1 MGFCDSSELL
11 RAGITFTSRR
21 SRRPWPA
28 PSRRRVRQCG
38 GEEELRLDKTRG
50 NGTSTAQEVHE
61 ISRRRSSRGRVP
73 LLKSDMQNANEKE
86 PYELP
91 FPSASGPLCASFKL
105 IMLSSHAAYGLRSR
119 RAGEFCRPFPF
130 YPSSSVAVELHITA
144 ARRVD
149 PCKPCDIVPYLLP
162 TAARKPKQRFVPRN
176 NAAPR
181 SFITK
186 EQMFELGSNTH
197 TRQAHRWGVPTY
209 VCLKL
214 RCVLFSLLQIHR
226 SVCAAPRG
234 PRDPRCH

>member
-130 YPSSSVAVELHITA
+130 LSFFLSCSRTA
-144 ARRVD
+144 
-149 PCKPCDIVPYLLP
+149 Y
-162 TAARKPKQRFVPRN
+162 
-176 NAAPR
+176 
-181 SFITK
+181 
-186 EQMFELGSNTH
+186 
-197 TRQAHRWGVPTY
+197 
-209 VCLKL
+209 
-214 RCVLFSLLQIHR
+214 HR
-226 SVCAAPRG
+226 SAQSG
-234 PRDPRCH
+234 PLQALRHRPVPVTHCSSKTETALRTTQQCSTPKLHYQGADV